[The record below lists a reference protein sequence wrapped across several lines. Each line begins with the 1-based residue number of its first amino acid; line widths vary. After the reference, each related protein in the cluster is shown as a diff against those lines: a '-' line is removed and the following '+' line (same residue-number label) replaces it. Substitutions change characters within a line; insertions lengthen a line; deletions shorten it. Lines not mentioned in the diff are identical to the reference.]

1 MVQKLYELHDRMSI
15 KREQYNYTP
24 KNIFIY
30 APINNI
36 VQEIINEIDLV
47 NGSGRTQVLTQW
59 KKGKNL

>member
-1 MVQKLYELHDRMSI
+1 MSI
-15 KREQYNYTP
+15 RREQYNYTP